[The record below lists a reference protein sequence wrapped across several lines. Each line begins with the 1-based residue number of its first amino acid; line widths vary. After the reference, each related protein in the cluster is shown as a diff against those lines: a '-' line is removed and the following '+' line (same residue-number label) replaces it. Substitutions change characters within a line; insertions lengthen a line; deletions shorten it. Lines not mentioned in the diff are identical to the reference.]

1 MRLDRGMADL
11 SEQIEAAADNPQAMS
26 GDAGSITERSI
37 ADLIAADKYLA
48 EKAAATG
55 TNASGGKKSG
65 FRTLG
70 FARVRMPSGGRS

>member
-11 SEQIEAAADNPQAMS
+11 SEQIEQAAANPQAMS
-26 GDAGSITERSI
+26 GDSGSLTERSL
-37 ADLIAADKYLA
+37 ADLIAADRYLA
-48 EKAAATG
+48 QKAALSG
-55 TNASGGKKSG
+55 TNAKGGKKSG